1 MPEFV
6 VVIEHLEP
14 CINKWILKEYEYVS
28 RVYGSRLMITNVK
41 DENHLRILSK
51 YFQIITKESVTE
63 ILRDLNEVI
72 VLDPKA
78 RKTLESSE
86 LKSVKYVIIGGIMG
100 SHPPKSRTWLYITSK
115 LPKAKPRNIGPYQYT
130 IAGTAYVLRQIEEGK
145 NVSDIKLIYGL
156 SLKKIMSGIELEI
169 LLPYAFP
176 VDDEG
181 KVVLPNDYLRIVV
194 EHMPIYE
201 HRILISGENRI
212 CYNG

>member
-1 MPEFV
+1 MPEFI

-28 RVYGSRLMITNVK
+28 RIYESRLMITNVK
-41 DENHLRILSK
+41 DENHLRVLSK
-51 YFQIITKESVTE
+51 YFQIVTKESVTE
-63 ILRDLNEVI
+63 MLRDSDEVVI
-72 VLDPKA
+72 LDPRAPKM
-78 RKTLESSE
+78 LEPSE

-130 IAGTAYVLRQIEEGK
+130 IAGAAYVLKQVEGGK

-156 SLKKIMSGIELEI
+156 SLKRIVSGIELEVF
-169 LLPYAFP
+169 LPYAFP

-181 KVVLPNDYLRIVV
+181 KVVLPNDYLKIVV
-194 EHMPIYE
+194 EHMPVYE
-201 HRILISGENRI
+201 HRVLSSREDRV
-212 CYNG
+212 CYDG